1 MKSMKNFLLFILLFF
16 ILIGIC
22 CGQSDRSC
30 EDLAK
35 EFVNLLVK
43 ENFIQAE
50 TCFDSTVKGLMPAD
64 KLQGIW
70 KELLAETGP
79 FKKEARIRKD
89 KKSEYD
95 IIYVTCEFE
104 KTSLDIQIVFNNKK
118 EISGLWF
125 LPPGTSLEYKIP
137 AYVKP
142 DGFTEKEVTVG
153 SGEWELPGTL
163 TVPKVPGNIPA
174 VILVHGSGPND
185 RDETVGAN
193 KPFKDIALGLASRGI
208 ATLRY
213 EKRTKTY
220 GEKMGSMKEL
230 TVKEETVDDVLEGL
244 KLLQKTEGID
254 QGKIF
259 ILGHSLGGTLIPKIA
274 VLTPDAAGFIILA
287 GATLP
292 LEDKILEQTNYI
304 YSLDGKISDDE
315 KVKLD
320 EVKKTVEKIK
330 ALNENSPDE
339 LLYGVYPKYWLDL
352 RAYNILNTAKQV
364 KQPLLIL
371 QGERDYQVTLEDFK
385 LWKSS
390 LAGQKNVEFKTY
402 PLLNHLFI
410 EGEGKSSPDEYM
422 QGGNIP
428 EYIIKDIS
436 DWIKKVK

>member
-1 MKSMKNFLLFILLFF
+1 MKKFLLFISLFI

-22 CGQSDRSC
+22 YGQSDRSC

-35 EFVNLLVK
+35 EFVDLLAK

-64 KLQGIW
+64 KLQGAW
-70 KELLAETGP
+70 KEIVAETGP
-79 FKKEARIRKD
+79 LKKQTAIRKE

-95 IIYVTCEFE
+95 VIYVTCEFE

-142 DGFTEKEVTVG
+142 DSFTEKEVTVG
-153 SGEWELPGTL
+153 SGEWALPGTL
-163 TVPKVPGNIPA
+163 TIPKVTGSVPA

-193 KPFKDIALGLASRGI
+193 KPFRDLAFGLASRGI

-220 GEKMGSMKEL
+220 GEKMVSMKEL
-230 TVKEETVDDVLEGL
+230 TVKEETIDDVLEGL
-244 KLLQKTEGID
+244 KLLQNTEGID
-254 QGKIF
+254 SDKIF

-274 VLTPDAAGFIILA
+274 LLTPDAAGFIILA
-287 GATLP
+287 GTTLP
-292 LEDKILEQTNYI
+292 LDDKILEQINYI
-304 YSLDGKISDDE
+304 YSLDGNISDDE

-320 EVKKTVEKIK
+320 EVKRIVEKIK

-352 RAYNILNTAKQV
+352 RKYNILETAKQI
-364 KQPLLIL
+364 KRPLLIL
-371 QGERDYQVTLEDFK
+371 QGERDYQVTMKDFK
-385 LWKSS
+385 LWESG

-422 QGGNIP
+422 FGGNIP

-436 DWIKKVK
+436 EWIKNGK

>member
-1 MKSMKNFLLFILLFF
+1 MKNLLLFISLFT
-16 ILIGIC
+16 ILMGSC
-22 CGQSDRSC
+22 YGQSQKSC

-35 EFVNLLVK
+35 EFVDLLVE

-64 KLQGIW
+64 KLQVIW
-70 KELLAETGP
+70 KELLVETGP
-79 FKKEARIRKD
+79 LKKQAGIRKD

-142 DGFTEKEVTVG
+142 DSFTEKEVTVG

-174 VILVHGSGPND
+174 VILVHGAGPND

-220 GEKMGSMKEL
+220 GETMGSMKEL

-244 KLLQKTEGID
+244 KLLQKAEGID
-254 QGKIF
+254 PGKIF

-274 VLTPDAAGFIILA
+274 DLTPDAAGFIILA

-304 YSLDGKISDDE
+304 YSLDGNISSDE
-315 KVKLD
+315 QAKLD
-320 EVKKTVEKIK
+320 EIKKIVKKIK
-330 ALNENSPDE
+330 ALNENSPE
-339 LLYGVYPKYWLDL
+339 ETLYGVYPKYWLDL
-352 RAYNILNTAKQV
+352 RTYNILDTAKQI

-371 QGERDYQVTLEDFK
+371 QGERDYQVTMEDFK
-385 LWKSS
+385 LWKSA
-390 LAGQKNVEFKTY
+390 LEGQKNVEFKSY
-402 PLLNHLFI
+402 PFLNHLFI

-422 QGGNIP
+422 FGGNVP

>member
-1 MKSMKNFLLFILLFF
+1 MKNLLLFISLFT
-16 ILIGIC
+16 ILMGSC
-22 CGQSDRSC
+22 YGQSQKSC

-35 EFVNLLVK
+35 EFVDLLVE

-64 KLQGIW
+64 KLQVIW
-70 KELLAETGP
+70 KELLVETGP
-79 FKKEARIRKD
+79 FKKEAGIRKD

-142 DGFTEKEVTVG
+142 DSFTEKEVTVG
-153 SGEWELPGTL
+153 AGEWELLGTL

-174 VILVHGSGPND
+174 VILVHGAGPND

-244 KLLQKTEGID
+244 KLLQKAEGID
-254 QGKIF
+254 PGKIF

-274 VLTPDAAGFIILA
+274 DLTPDAAGFIILA

-304 YSLDGKISDDE
+304 YSLDGNISNE
-315 KVKLD
+315 EQAKLD
-320 EVKKTVEKIK
+320 EIKKIVKKIK
-330 ALNENSPDE
+330 ALNENSPE
-339 LLYGVYPKYWLDL
+339 ETLYGVYPKYWLDL
-352 RAYNILNTAKQV
+352 RTYNILDTAKQI

-371 QGERDYQVTLEDFK
+371 QGERDYQVTMEDFK
-385 LWKSS
+385 LWKSA
-390 LAGQKNVEFKTY
+390 LEGQKNVEFKTY

-422 QGGNIP
+422 FGGNIP

-436 DWIKKVK
+436 EWIKKVK